1 MSKALKVIVGVVAS
15 IAIPFVAPYV
25 AQSIGLSAAV
35 SGALGATATS
45 AAISSGL
52 AGAALGAANAALTGG
67 NVGKGALFGGLGG
80 GLKGYTGFKA
90 LAGTAPVAAP
100 GLTSAQLGIDT
111 INQQAAA
118 AGLSSGAAPGLTSA
132 QLGIDTINQQAAAAG
147 LSSGAAATGGQTF
160 LSGIKEGLVKTF
172 SPENV
177 LQAGLQLGSSALAG
191 SGMTGAERRAFAA
204 QEEEARRVADMTRAA
219 DQTRFNEATRMLNEA
234 RYFDPEYMGLQSA
247 RREQQRGGIAKAE
260 ALRGM
265 SGSER
270 VAEAR
275 RRDLG
280 ISRNVGTAYDVGYGA
295 GVEGSLK
302 ARSAG
307 LANLPSATGA
317 AGQTA
322 YQNLSAMY
330 DAGETRRRQRA
341 ADIGRMFGSFTGKEQ
356 SERKG

>member
-90 LAGTAPVAAP
+90 LAGPSAGGAASGAGGAAATAPTTVAATAP
-100 GLTSAQLGIDT
+100 
-111 INQQAAA
+111 
-118 AGLSSGAAPGLTSA
+118 GAAPGLTSA
-132 QLGIDTINQQAAAAG
+132 QLGIDTIGQQAAAAG

-341 ADIGRMFGSFTGKEQ
+341 ADIGRMFGSFTGREQ